1 MYNYSFKLCIIR
13 TSTITLSEPSTIILN
28 MSRHTTTSGIDK
40 GLTKSQIHPA
50 TEYIYLLLTSSYL
63 YLL

>member
-28 MSRHTTTSGIDK
+28 MSRHTTTSDIDK

-50 TEYIYLLLTSSYL
+50 TE
-63 YLL
+63 